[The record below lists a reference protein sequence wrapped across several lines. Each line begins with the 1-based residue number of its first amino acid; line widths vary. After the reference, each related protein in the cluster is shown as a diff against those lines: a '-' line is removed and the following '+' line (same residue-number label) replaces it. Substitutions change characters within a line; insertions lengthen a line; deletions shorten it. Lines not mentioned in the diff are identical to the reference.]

1 MQPTFKRF
9 IQNLSAAGIENPRL
23 EARRLL
29 SFALNLEEVDIFSS
43 RRLSAEEVKKAE
55 AFLQRRLEHEPLD
68 KIIGRKP
75 FYKAEFIVSDA
86 VLSPRPDTEILVEAA
101 VAFLRDKPAPR
112 VLDLGTGSG
121 CIILSI
127 LGDVPK
133 ARGTAVDIS
142 AAALQIAAANAGA
155 LGLENRIELMNA
167 GWFDE
172 NFADSFSAPFE
183 LIVSNPPYIP
193 TAEIAGLEKEV
204 RAHDPL
210 TALDGGADGLRDY
223 RRLAEVVPP
232 LLKAGGRLMLEVGEG
247 QAAAVAA
254 IFGAAGLEPEEILPD
269 LSGTERCVILKK

>member
-29 SFALNLEEVDIFSS
+29 SFALNLEDVDIFSS

-101 VAFLRDKPAPR
+101 VAFLRGKPAPR

-127 LGDVPK
+127 LGDVPE
-133 ARGTAVDIS
+133 AQGTAVDIS

-210 TALDGGADGLRDY
+210 TALDGGVDGLRDY

-247 QAAAVAA
+247 QAATVAA
-254 IFGAAGLEPEEILPD
+254 IFGAAGLKPEEILPD